1 MNAGE
6 RDYRLSSASPCI
18 GAGSNG
24 VTMGVTFPVGGV
36 PTEPVNLVIVTNH
49 GAQVLLAWNDTTG
62 NESGFIIEASTNLTD
77 WVVVGGARK
86 DTLEALASTSSGRHF
101 RVKATN
107 FIGASFASNVASAA
121 AGDTDG
127 DGMPDSWENTYSFD
141 PGNPSDGAE
150 DADSDGQSNLSEFLS
165 GTDPRNAASRFGIS
179 SILPV
184 SSNGVRL
191 SFTAQAGKTYAIQ
204 FRESLTTGE
213 WEELIDV
220 PAEGSIRLYSFTD
233 SLPPGTRT
241 RFYRLI
247 IP

>member
-36 PTEPVNLVIVTNH
+36 PTEPVGLVIATNH
-49 GAQVLLAWNDTTG
+49 GAQVLLAWNDTSG
-62 NESGFIIEASTNLTD
+62 NESGFIIEASTNLID
-77 WVVVGGARK
+77 WVAVASAPK
-86 DTLEALASTSSGRHF
+86 DTLEALAPASSGRHF

-107 FIGASFASNVASAA
+107 FIGASFASNVASAT

-127 DGMPDSWENTYSFD
+127 DGMPDSWENTYGFD
-141 PGNPSDGAE
+141 AGNPSDGTQ
-150 DADSDGQSNLSEFLS
+150 DADSDGQTNLSEFLS

-184 SSNGVRL
+184 GSDGVRL

-204 FRESLTTGE
+204 FRESLTTGD
-213 WEELIDV
+213 WQELIDV
-220 PAEGSIRLYSFTD
+220 PAEGSARLYSLTD

-241 RFYRLI
+241 RFYRLV